1 MVSAVSARV
10 STAVNRVVI
19 VICDSL
25 RADLITARGARFLAE
40 LAKCSARFANHRG
53 VFPSTT
59 RTSAASI
66 ATGCLPARHGLLG
79 NTMALDEGDG
89 LVCLSVGKPDFRDRL
104 HRATGRTLH
113 RPTLAERLGHAGET
127 AIAFSNV
134 SPGAAYFLDPDGFG
148 WVYNPA
154 GSFGPGRR
162 PLPVEDGLAI
172 AKGEAGDTAA
182 TERFCEE
189 VLRRR
194 APALALLWLSEP
206 DYTGHNMPLGSPAHR
221 RAIASADNNVRRV
234 AETVAD
240 LDPTGERIL
249 FIVGSDHGMETVDK
263 TIDLDGLLV
272 EAGLKTEMA
281 SSDVVVAPNGT
292 AALLYF
298 TDPVGALVGEVAR
311 FLETQDWV
319 GRAFVGN
326 GLAEI
331 GLPTNGALQIA
342 LTLKTDARANPH
354 GVPGHSH
361 IVRDS
366 LEPKNCTGF
375 GQHGG
380 LGNNEQSPFLF
391 ISGGSFVPG
400 TYRGRS
406 SLIDIAPT
414 VLRHLGL
421 AAAGMD
427 GRALPCHP
435 QGSTLQAQSDNP

>member
-1 MVSAVSARV
+1 MKRA
-10 STAVNRVVI
+10 VI

-25 RADLITARGARFLAE
+25 RADLITPRDAPFLSE
-40 LAKCSARFANHRG
+40 FGQRSARFANHAS

-79 NTMALDEGDG
+79 NTMAIDEGDG
-89 LVCLSVGKPDFRDRL
+89 LVCLSVGKPDFRDLL

-113 RPTLAERLGHAGET
+113 MPTLAERVSRAGDS
-127 AIAFSNV
+127 AIAISNV

-162 PLPVEDGLAI
+162 PLSPEEGLAI
-172 AKGEAGDTAA
+172 SKGADGDDAA

-189 VLRRR
+189 VLGRR
-194 APALALLWLSEP
+194 APTIALLWLSEP
-206 DYTGHNMPLGSPAHR
+206 DYTGHHTPLGSPAHR
-221 RAIASADNNVRRV
+221 QAIASADGNARRV
-234 AETVAD
+234 AETVAR
-240 LDPTGERIL
+240 LDPTGDNIL
-249 FIVGSDHGMETVDK
+249 FVVGSDHGMETVDE

-272 EAGLKTEMA
+272 EAGLKRAPT
-281 SSDVVVAPNGT
+281 SSDVVVAPNGS

-298 TDPVGALVGEVAR
+298 GDPAGTLVGEVAR

-319 GRAFVGN
+319 GQVFVGPD
-326 GLAEI
+326 LAAP
-331 GLPTNGALQIA
+331 GLPTNSAMRIA
-342 LTLKTDARANPH
+342 LTLKPDERTNPH

-366 LEPKNCTGF
+366 LEPKDCTGF

-380 LGNNEQSPFLF
+380 LGRNEQHPFLF
-391 ISGGSFVPG
+391 VAGGGFAPG
-400 TYRGRS
+400 IHHRRS

-421 AAAGMD
+421 SSTGMD
-427 GRALPCHP
+427 GRALPR
-435 QGSTLQAQSDNP
+435 NPAGTA